1 MSAAKDLILEIY
13 KVLINKARIFQA
25 LSQLKYKAVSAH
37 DNDEFSKT
45 CKWYEKSFL
54 TEFWKTRRVVN

>member
-45 CKWYEKSFL
+45 CK
-54 TEFWKTRRVVN
+54 

>member
-1 MSAAKDLILEIY
+1 MSAAKDLILEIC
-13 KVLINKARIFQA
+13 KVLINKASIFQA

-45 CKWYEKSFL
+45 FK
-54 TEFWKTRRVVN
+54 